1 MMSCTVT
8 ILLKSGRFARSCV
21 VHWNLKAELKG
32 MQSISE
38 SFTEFAQHNI
48 EDAFRRIFAALTLDV
63 VYGMSVS
70 GPEDGFILRIELAN
84 ELFGKMKLP
93 GAFLADMIPMLQ
105 YIPAWCP
112 GGAAQR
118 FSQKYRPFFN

>member
-1 MMSCTVT
+1 
-8 ILLKSGRFARSCV
+8 
-21 VHWNLKAELKG
+21 

-38 SFTEFAQHNI
+38 SFIEFAQLNI
-48 EDAFRRIFAALTLDV
+48 EDVFRRIFAALTLDV

-70 GPEDGFILRIELAN
+70 GPEDQFILRIELAN

-118 FSQKYRPFFN
+118 FSQKYRPFFNRLNSEPFDIVKADMVRTLLLQAQVR